1 MKYSIRKILVLG
13 LCLIAGLLVMVGCG
27 SEQSKQEP
35 KDLHLTYVK
44 SPLNIP
50 SIIEKQNGIM
60 EKAFKEKNIGVTYS
74 EITEGPSKQQRWNPA
89 ILILLPYWVVHLPF

>member
-1 MKYSIRKILVLG
+1 MKYSIRKILTLC
-13 LCLIAGLLVMVGCG
+13 LCLITVLFVMAGCG

-60 EKAFKEKNIGVTYS
+60 EKAFKEKNIGVRIRRY
-74 EITEGPSKQQRWNPA
+74 
-89 ILILLPYWVVHLPF
+89 